1 MWRPWVSRT
10 RTRPYP
16 PSLPRINPARLQL
29 SPEAVAAVG
38 ETGEVTG
45 EAGERTIAVSP
56 EPPEAA
62 DKTPTNPTRTARA
75 GIRERDTPPHLQNLV
90 VNAIMFMETRLGTVW
105 SQPPV
110 PGLIGVSQGIEDLT
124 NLTGKIKIIFNTT
137 RCFQALA
144 PSKYIKTIKYAQK
157 QTQKI
162 IYFRQP
168 MSGSVQRLK
177 LDWLGTS

>member
-62 DKTPTNPTRTARA
+62 VQAETPTTPGVTVE
-75 GIRERDTPPHLQNLV
+75 GQGQEDPDTPPHLQNNAV
-90 VNAIMFMETRLGTVW
+90 TAIMSMVPTLGTV
-105 SQPPV
+105 SSPSPA
-110 PGLIGVSQGIEDLT
+110 PGRTRSAPGTEGLASLT
-124 NLTGKIKIIFNTT
+124 
-137 RCFQALA
+137 
-144 PSKYIKTIKYAQK
+144 
-157 QTQKI
+157 
-162 IYFRQP
+162 
-168 MSGSVQRLK
+168 
-177 LDWLGTS
+177 